1 MTRAF
6 SAEEVKHFVL
16 LTGDANPI
24 HASDVA
30 AKTAGMH
37 NRKQLSGLT
46 SQSPFE
52 SRRSPPPHHPC
63 VCTGFSAP
71 VLPGILVASLF
82 PAIIGSQ
89 FPGTVYVSQT
99 LRFRSPAL
107 VSGPPVAVLVY

>member
-1 MTRAF
+1 MLRSLRVPGARLLAASSLRREVHVGAEASVTRAF

-30 AKTAGMH
+30 AKTA
-37 NRKQLSGLT
+37 
-46 SQSPFE
+46 
-52 SRRSPPPHHPC
+52 
-63 VCTGFSAP
+63 GFSAP

-107 VSGPPVAVLVY
+107 FSTP